1 MDHYR
6 EITKRGLLHLP
17 TLRQLLKWD
26 EFHVPLYF
34 VSLTYIFLNWNDREL
49 LFTFSLDLY
58 IQISSKN
65 QIWEA
70 LPERE
75 KHYVQPKK
83 HHGGNLPEV
92 PATGVMVKYINQM
105 CQEEVKSVG
114 KRGDVLIKCVPKRGD
129 MCIKCVGKRVDSVS
143 CVGKRVI
150 CISNMLAKGVICVS
164 NVLARGV
171 DMRIRSVRYRKYG
184 LM

>member
-34 VSLTYIFLNWNDREL
+34 VSLISIFLDWNDREV

-105 CQEEVKSVG
+105 WQQEGWYAYQICWQEGWCAYK
-114 KRGDVLIKCVPKRGD
+114 
-129 MCIKCVGKRVDSVS
+129 MCRQEGWYVYQ
-143 CVGKRVI
+143 
-150 CISNMLAKGVICVS
+150 
-164 NVLARGV
+164 
-171 DMRIRSVRYRKYG
+171 MRRQEG
-184 LM
+184 W

>member
-34 VSLTYIFLNWNDREL
+34 VSLTYIFLNWNDRKL

-75 KHYVQPKK
+75 KHYVQPKG

-92 PATGVMVKYINQM
+92 SATGVMVKYMNQM
-105 CQEEVKSVG
+105 YQEE
-114 KRGDVLIKCVPKRGD
+114 RWYAYQ
-129 MCIKCVGKRVDSVS
+129 MCWQEDEMHIKCVGKR
-143 CVGKRVI
+143 G
-150 CISNMLAKGVICVS
+150 
-164 NVLARGV
+164 

-184 LM
+184 LI